1 MENEILKSDKSTSV
15 FHLSAKMKQ
24 LKSFIKKEFYHIFR
38 DPRTML
44 ILFGIPIAQL
54 LIFGTVIK
62 SEIRD
67 VHIAIY
73 DQSRDITTHEII
85 NKLLSSGYFI
95 LDENL
100 ENTNDID
107 VIFRK
112 GKVKEVIVFES
123 NFGEKL
129 TKEGKA
135 EVQLIADASDP
146 NTARLV
152 VSYTTGI
159 INDYVK
165 KSFPNLEMPLQIQP
179 EVRMYFNEE
188 MKSAYMFVPGVMALI
203 LMLISAMMTS
213 ISITREKE
221 LGTMEILLVSPL
233 KPVQIIIGKVL
244 PYLLLSIANAFVIIL
259 IGNLVFGVPI
269 SGSFILLMLQ
279 TILFILMALCLGIL
293 ISTVA
298 KDQMA
303 AMFIS
308 MIGLMLPTIILS
320 GFIFPIKNMPE
331 ILQWLS
337 HIMPARYF
345 ITIIRSIMLKGVGI
359 LFVWKETLILIGM
372 TLFFIAVSVKKF
384 KIRLE

>member
-1 MENEILKSDKSTSV
+1 MT
-15 FHLSAKMKQ
+15 Q
-24 LKSFIKKEFYHIFR
+24 LLSFIKKEFFHIFR

-44 ILFGIPIAQL
+44 ILFGIPVAQL

-62 SEIRD
+62 SEIQD
-67 VHIAIY
+67 VHIAIH
-73 DQSRDITTHEII
+73 DQSKDVTTQEIT

-100 ENTNDID
+100 ENTND
-107 VIFRK
+107 VEAIFRK

-129 TKEGKA
+129 IKEGKA
-135 EVQLIADASDP
+135 NVQLIADASDP

-152 VSYTTGI
+152 ISYTTGI
-159 INDYVK
+159 INDYIRK
-165 KSFPNLEMPLQIQP
+165 MYPNLEMPLQIQS

-233 KPVQIIIGKVL
+233 KPVQIIVGKVL
-244 PYLLLSIANAFVIIL
+244 PYLLLSIVNAFVIVL
-259 IGNLVFGVPI
+259 IGHFVFGVPVT
-269 SGSFILLMLQ
+269 GSFILLMLE

-293 ISTVA
+293 ISSAA
-298 KDQMA
+298 KNQMT

-320 GFIFPIKNMPE
+320 GFIYPIENMPE

-345 ITIIRSIMLKGVGI
+345 ITIVRSIMLKGVGI
-359 LFVWKETLILIGM
+359 LFVWKETLILAGM
-372 TLFFIAVSVKKF
+372 TLFFIGVSVRKF